1 MYIERITHGSKVLA
15 IILRDD
21 YIKKG
26 VSFVSPEEYPL
37 QMGVH
42 VRKRGE
48 VVKPHI
54 HRPFINIAEIPSQE
68 VFHVVHGKV
77 QVDLY
82 KRGKKMNSCILKDGD
97 TILLAFSG
105 HGIKFLEDTRMIEV
119 KQGPYRGIKKE
130 KEFI

>member
-1 MYIERITHGSKVLA
+1 
-15 IILRDD
+15 
-21 YIKKG
+21 
-26 VSFVSPEEYPL
+26 
-37 QMGVH
+37 MGVH
-42 VRKRGE
+42 VRKQGE

-68 VFHVVHGKV
+68 VFHVVYGKV